1 MKQIFLAVL
10 LFQMSTT
17 AISQTPESLLQK
29 VQQQYSTEK
38 IYFHYDKSFYVAGET
53 VWFKAYIMEG
63 YLPSVK
69 STVIAIELLNDSG
82 RMVDKKILP
91 VNGSTAIGEFN
102 LPKDL
107 PQGSY
112 TIKAYTR
119 NLMNFGFDNYYYHL
133 LNVYNP
139 ESNNKEAAKTT
150 YSYTVVF
157 FPEAGNM
164 IGHVKN
170 TVAFKCTNNYGTPK
184 DVEGQITDHAGKEVA
199 SFKSIHD
206 GMGTFS
212 FMPEPGE
219 QYVANCTIAASD
231 KITQPL
237 PVALTEGV
245 VLNITH
251 QENKTFFLLDATTVV
266 NENLVPTYIL
276 GVMENMVAFKVPVP
290 NTTKRLN
297 GEIPTGQLPTG
308 ILQLTVFN
316 KENKPLAERLMF
328 INSGDYLPAGIFINN
343 KIDVKPRGKNS
354 FSFDLQDTIAG
365 TFSVSVTD
373 ADVENKQAD
382 NLVSRFLLTSDIRGI
397 VHNPSY
403 YFESTDALHQQNLD
417 LVMLTNGWRRYSWNE
432 LLADRFPS
440 MAFKDPGYISI
451 AGQAIIPSTGKP
463 LASAS
468 ISVLVKTT
476 DKKTDF
482 LMLPTDSAGNFFM
495 DGISFEDTAK
505 FYFTSNQTKNS
516 KINTKLS
523 SPGLN
528 SIFYSIKTPLPK
540 LLMDTPD
547 EKLKAKLQ
555 NDYVLNKTS
564 KFQGITLDEIKL
576 KAKLKSEREKYEKK
590 YVSGRMGN
598 AAKTLDFLADP
609 PTSNQNILNY
619 LKSKING
626 VDITGGPLNYS
637 IVYRNS
643 RSLGG
648 GAIQMNIF
656 LDEFEVDA
664 AQIATMSI
672 SDVALINVY
681 SSGGLSGGAGGSLA
695 IYTKKGD
702 WSTRNGGVEHQ
713 EYLIQGFSPTKEFFS
728 PNYESL
734 SDENILNDERSTL
747 YWNPYLLT
755 NAQNKSIH
763 FSFFN
768 SDKAKKFKII
778 LEGILEDGKLL
789 HVEKIIE

>member
-1 MKQIFLAVL
+1 MRQIFLAAL
-10 LFQMSTT
+10 LSIAFSI
-17 AISQTPESLLQK
+17 AKSQTPESLLQK
-29 VQQQYSTEK
+29 VQQQYATEK
-38 IYFHYDKSFYVAGET
+38 IYFHYDKSFYIAGET

-63 YLPSVK
+63 YLPSAK
-69 STVIAIELLNDSG
+69 STVIAIELINDSG
-82 RMVDKKILP
+82 SMLDKKILP
-91 VNGSTAIGEFN
+91 INGSTAIGEFS
-102 LPKDL
+102 LPKNL

-119 NLMNFGFDNYYYHL
+119 NLMNFGFDNYYYHH
-133 LNVYNP
+133 LNVFNP
-139 ESNNKEAAKTT
+139 ETNNKEAITT
-150 YSYTVVF
+150 NSSYTVVF
-157 FPEAGNM
+157 FPEAGNL

-170 TVAFKCTNNYGTPK
+170 TIAFKCTNNCGTPK
-184 DVEGQITDHAGKEVA
+184 DIEGQVTGPSGKEVA
-199 SFKSIHD
+199 SFKSTHD

-212 FMPEPGE
+212 FVPEPGE
-219 QYVANCTIAASD
+219 QYIANCTVASLD

-237 PVALTEGV
+237 PVVLTEGV
-245 VLNITH
+245 VLTITR
-251 QENKTFFLLDATTVV
+251 QENKTFFLLDATTVA
-266 NENLVPTYIL
+266 NENLVPDYIL
-276 GVMENMVAFKVPVP
+276 GVMENLVAFKVPVP

-316 KENKPLAERLMF
+316 KANKPLAERLMF
-328 INSGDYLPAGIFINN
+328 INSGDYLPAGVFINN
-343 KIDVKPRGKNS
+343 KVDVKPRGKNS

-382 NLVSRFLLTSDIRGI
+382 NIVSRFLLTSDIRGI

-403 YFESTDALHQQNLD
+403 YFENNDALHQQNLD

-440 MAFKDPGYISI
+440 MAFIDPGYIAI
-451 AGQAIIPSTGKP
+451 GGQAIIPATGKP
-463 LASAS
+463 LESAS
-468 ISVLVKTT
+468 VSVLVKTS

-482 LMLPTDSAGNFFM
+482 LMIPTDSVGKFFM

-523 SPGLN
+523 TPGLN

-540 LLMDTPD
+540 LLMVSPD

-555 NDYVLNKTS
+555 SDYVFNKTS

-598 AAKTLDFLADP
+598 ATKTLDFLTDP

-626 VDITGGPLNYS
+626 VDISGGPLNYS
-637 IVYRNS
+637 IVYRNG
-643 RSLGG
+643 RSLSGG
-648 GAIQMNIF
+648 PIQMNIF

-695 IYTKKGD
+695 IYTKKGGG
-702 WSTRNGGVEHQ
+702 SVQGGVEHQ
-713 EYLIQGFSPTKEFFS
+713 EYLIPGFSPTKEFFS
-728 PNYESL
+728 PNYESA

-747 YWNPYLLT
+747 YWDPYLLT

-768 SDKAKKFKII
+768 SDKAKKFRII